1 MLFQRLQAAGNAPE
15 VWERQEVKK
24 HPSKMMSPGIHVGLL
39 AFHAGGDTER
49 KQSSDH
55 HSKKNKL
62 LGNNQH
68 GFLETHGASPS
79 DRVTSQVDKGEI
91 KDVIL

>member
-1 MLFQRLQAAGNAPE
+1 
-15 VWERQEVKK
+15 
-24 HPSKMMSPGIHVGLL
+24 MMSQVIQVDLL
-39 AFHAGGDTER
+39 ALHTRGDTER

-55 HSKKNKL
+55 HSKKSKL
-62 LGNNQH
+62 LGNNQR

-79 DRVTSQVDKGEI
+79 DRVTSQVDQGEI